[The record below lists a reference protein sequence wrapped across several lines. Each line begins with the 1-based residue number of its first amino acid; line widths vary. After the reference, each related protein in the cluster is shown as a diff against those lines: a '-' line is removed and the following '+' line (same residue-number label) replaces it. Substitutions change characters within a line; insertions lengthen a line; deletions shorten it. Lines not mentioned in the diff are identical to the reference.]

1 MNELIRQI
9 YGLAEFDAMHDEES
23 ENENEFGYLEEDI
36 HDDMRAERN
45 MNE

>member
-1 MNELIRQI
+1 MNDLIRQI
-9 YGLAEFDAMHDEES
+9 YGLAEFDAMHEEDEK
-23 ENENEFGYLEEDI
+23 ENSFGYLEENA